1 MIWARA
7 ALAWGAVSS
16 VACGSKTTEQA
27 PKVPDPVEIERQ
39 PVETADG
46 GFYMDF
52 AQTVEG
58 QTSKALKVSYAW
70 SGAKGEVNAV
80 SAGGSWRVN
89 FPNKPQPDEVASL
102 ELDYT
107 FPLSDDDK
115 NIVREKFRTV
125 ARVYVEAAVAASAEI
140 SKPTA
145 FQEELTGRL
154 EALVP
159 LLDELKKYGSS
170 EKTGDVVALDE
181 LGLIRTAGG
190 DIELAPAGAKSL
202 FDLAS
207 QHAAERDW
215 SRLEEQ
221 AWRKL
226 PPGAACRGKTLTRAA
241 PQPELT
247 ALLDACFAELN
258 AALKAAAE
266 AYAAAVPEVRSAETN
281 LKQAWDAFE
290 AARVDLA
297 KLPSPVSQS
306 VQDGDTPGET
316 ILAVR
321 LGVVSDKYQGL
332 LDAALKQRVR
342 APAFGPDELPSFN
355 ATRWAM
361 LRWGLNERLKAS
373 TDRIANV
380 LTQRTRTL
388 TQQQL
393 GSVLLERSAVRR
405 YWDVATGA
413 VYIGKVDDTAI
424 PAMLAFCPATCLRRG
439 ETMWGNG
446 FERLANGVSFDVGA
460 RVGVYD
466 KNTDARHLDR
476 PGFFIGGSVNPF
488 YFFRASAGMYMFENA
503 QTERWNQT
511 WYVGATI
518 NVVHAAEML
527 GPLGLM
533 PAKLDAEE
541 KKEEDE

>member
-1 MIWARA
+1 M
-7 ALAWGAVSS
+7 
-16 VACGSKTTEQA
+16 
-27 PKVPDPVEIERQ
+27 PDPVKIERQ

-52 AQTVEG
+52 AQSVEG
-58 QTSKALKVSYAW
+58 HTSQALRVSYAW
-70 SGAKGEVNAV
+70 SGSKGEVNAV

-89 FPNKPQPDEVASL
+89 FPDKPKPDEVASL
-102 ELDYT
+102 ELEYT
-107 FPLSDDDK
+107 FPLSDAEK

-125 ARVYVEAAVAASAEI
+125 ARVYIDAAVAASAEI
-140 SKPTA
+140 DEPTA
-145 FQEELTGRL
+145 FQEELTARL
-154 EALVP
+154 QALAP
-159 LLDELKKYGSS
+159 LLNDLKKYGNS
-170 EKTGDVVALDE
+170 EKTGGGVTLDE
-181 LGLIRTAGG
+181 LGLTRTAGG
-190 DIELAPAGAKSL
+190 DIALAPAGTKRL
-202 FDLAS
+202 FELAS
-207 QHAAERDW
+207 QHSAERDW
-215 SRLEEQ
+215 SRLEEKI
-221 AWRKL
+221 WTKL
-226 PPGAACRGKTLTRAA
+226 PRGAACQGKTLNRDA

-247 ALLDACFAELN
+247 AVLDACFAELN

-290 AARVDLA
+290 VARVDLA

-306 VQDGDTPGET
+306 VREGDTPGET
-316 ILAVR
+316 TLAVR
-321 LGVVSDKYQGL
+321 LGTVTDTYQGL
-332 LDAALKQRVR
+332 VDAARKQGARV
-342 APAFGPDELPSFN
+342 PAFGPDELPSFN

-373 TDRIANV
+373 TDPIANA
-380 LTQRTRTL
+380 LTQRTLTL

-405 YWDVATGA
+405 YWDVATGT
-413 VYIGKVDDTAI
+413 VYIGEVDDTAI

-439 ETMWGNG
+439 ETMWGND
-446 FERLANGVSFDVGA
+446 FQRFANGLSFDVGA

-476 PGFFIGGSVNPF
+476 PGFFVGGSLNPF